1 MNFLDDVIEKE
12 LNAQLNVAGGRTEK
26 QGYTEKE
33 RGNPIGAQIYEDC
46 VIDALF
52 VGGKPNSFPFV
63 VLNARSKQGLISEF
77 MQPKYSNLTVE
88 KSGFLLY
95 ELTQKMEFLANWIYL
110 ASQKTDNPMG
120 QVVSP
125 FISSSQVLFN
135 KLFPVGNF
143 YEPNSNIRRTKQADD
158 KQSMTNSM
166 AKALFLAA
174 KFSTLDVTTD
184 EINKFCL
191 LLTNLEAKKW
201 LDVERETPTF
211 PNIPDSMLIA
221 SDVEFEGVTL
231 DDKQAEETLK
241 TLWTELAARPVLDA
255 PFLTWKEMAESVFIH
270 LWFNS
275 FNARIE
281 YQVQELI
288 LYNNLNNNGFLM
300 TASNPVFI
308 KPYIKPEINGKGNSN
323 WRVVEGVVKY
333 HLSLLKSCVYQTKP
347 SWSEKEL
354 GLLNRIHQ
362 IELMGKVNE
371 IKAKS
376 DAVSAAK
383 DLDDHV
389 NIIPDNTE
397 LTDLLS

>member
-33 RGNPIGAQIYEDC
+33 RGNPISHQIYEDC
-46 VIDALF
+46 VIDSVF

-63 VLNARSKQGLISEF
+63 VLNARSKQGLIAEF

-95 ELTQKMEFLANWIYL
+95 ELTQKMEFLANWIFL
-110 ASQKTDNPMG
+110 SSQKTDNPMG

-143 YEPNSNIRRTKQADD
+143 YEPNSNVRRTKPVG
-158 KQSMTNSM
+158 SNELTNSM

-174 KFSTLDVTTD
+174 KLSTFDVTLD
-184 EINKFCL
+184 EINAFCL

-201 LDVERETPTF
+201 LDRERDTPSF
-211 PNIPDSMLIA
+211 PTIPDSMLTPANI
-221 SDVEFEGVTL
+221 EYEGAML
-231 DDKQAEETLK
+231 DDLQAEEALK
-241 TLWTELAARPVLDA
+241 TLWTELAAREVLA
-255 PFLTWKEMAESVFIH
+255 TPFLTWKEMAESVFIH

-275 FNARIE
+275 ANARIE

-288 LYNNLNNNGFLM
+288 LYDNLNKHGFLM
-300 TASNPVFI
+300 TVANPVFI

-333 HLSLLKSCVYQTKP
+333 HLNLLKSCVYQTKP
-347 SWSEKEL
+347 SWSEKEQ
-354 GLLNRIHQ
+354 GLLARIHQ
-362 IELMGKVNE
+362 LEATGKITE
-371 IKAKS
+371 TKAKG

-383 DLDDHV
+383 DLDDHIS
-389 NIIPDNTE
+389 IIPDNSD